1 MLGANFRHSVV
12 ADFRG
17 EFIAVAWARGRVRAL
32 GARRNAHIYGWAF
45 QGTQSSACVHTT
57 LSQHRHPP
65 FRRAGR
71 WRSTAV
77 MPHDRLGTLSPT
89 GHTQQTHTHG
99 RHRPHVGGCRS
110 VKGWTTIGKRHEHR
124 RNTHTSQDDNT
135 RWAAPRKKHVGDEAE
150 SADGVRL
157 DLFGLLAAPSTTSCC
172 LLLRSRFFLA
182 RWLAS
187 EQAGRAPF
195 FYADS
200 PK

>member
-1 MLGANFRHSVV
+1 M
-12 ADFRG
+12 
-17 EFIAVAWARGRVRAL
+17 AWARRRERAL
-32 GARRNAHIYGWAF
+32 GARRNAHIYGWFFRTPKAALAF
-45 QGTQSSACVHTT
+45 HTT
-57 LSQHRHPP
+57 LRQHRHPP
-65 FRRAGR
+65 CRRAGR
-71 WRSTAV
+71 WRSAAV
-77 MPHDRLGTLSPT
+77 MLHDQLGTLSPT
-89 GHTQQTHTHG
+89 GHTQTHTHG
-99 RHRPHVGGCRS
+99 HHRPHVGGCRS
-110 VKGWTTIGKRHEHR
+110 VKGWTTIEAAKMKRHAHR
-124 RNTHTSQDDNT
+124 PNTHTSQDDDT
-135 RWAAPRKKHVGDEAE
+135 RWPAPRKKHVGDEAE

>member
-1 MLGANFRHSVV
+1 MKRH
-12 ADFRG
+12 A
-17 EFIAVAWARGRVRAL
+17 
-32 GARRNAHIYGWAF
+32 
-45 QGTQSSACVHTT
+45 
-57 LSQHRHPP
+57 
-65 FRRAGR
+65 
-71 WRSTAV
+71 
-77 MPHDRLGTLSPT
+77 
-89 GHTQQTHTHG
+89 
-99 RHRPHVGGCRS
+99 HRP
-110 VKGWTTIGKRHEHR
+110 
-124 RNTHTSQDDNT
+124 NTHTSQDDDT
-135 RWAAPRKKHVGDEAE
+135 RWPAPRKKHVGDEAE